1 MTGATA
7 MNLLKNIKIRGK
19 LFIIILLS
27 AIALLIVGI
36 QGINGLSAISKGS
49 ELIYQGQLIPNQL
62 FAKLRANSLEID
74 AHNFEL
80 MVTEDDSI
88 NDQLQKNIEEK
99 NEDNKTAMEQ
109 IDKLDLPE
117 NVKEKYETFKTEY
130 TKLQNA
136 STNML
141 NLTVENKNKEAY
153 AVYLKDVESQKTS
166 VNKLLDEIQSLNSE
180 NAKTIYQQDKKDAG
194 SIIMLLIIV
203 IAAALI
209 LSISCGLLMTR
220 LIVRPIKEIQRL
232 FAQTE
237 QGDFTVE
244 GTYQSKDEVG
254 MLTASFNQM
263 VAGVRSIIETVGETS
278 HQVAASSQ
286 QLSASAEES
295 TKASEYISST
305 IQELASGSERQ
316 AESVESSRTIIK
328 GMTEFAGRISSNAEK
343 AASTAGESAQ
353 MSIAGTKAIEKVGAQ
368 MTSINETVVSLSEA
382 FKHLSDRSDEIGKI
396 TEVITSIAEQTNLL
410 ALNAAIEAAR
420 AGEQGKGFAVVAD
433 EVRKLAEQSAHSA
446 EQITKLIAIIQN
458 DTKETM
464 NTVISA
470 TGEVKEGLV
479 VVNEAGGAFRKIE
492 NSIKEAVAQ
501 INNVTDLVRN
511 LTAGTNE
518 IETAI
523 SGVQEV
529 AVSAAES
536 TQTVSAATQEQLAS
550 MEEIASSAQIL
561 AQNAEELQH
570 LIEKFKIKN

>member
-74 AHNFEL
+74 ANNFEL

>member
-1 MTGATA
+1 

-74 AHNFEL
+74 ANNFEL

-254 MLTASFNQM
+254 MLTESFNQM

-382 FKHLSDRSDEIGKI
+382 FKHLSDRSDE
-396 TEVITSIAEQTNLL
+396 S
-410 ALNAAIEAAR
+410 AR
-420 AGEQGKGFAVVAD
+420 LPK
-433 EVRKLAEQSAHSA
+433 
-446 EQITKLIAIIQN
+446 
-458 DTKETM
+458 
-464 NTVISA
+464 
-470 TGEVKEGLV
+470 
-479 VVNEAGGAFRKIE
+479 
-492 NSIKEAVAQ
+492 
-501 INNVTDLVRN
+501 
-511 LTAGTNE
+511 
-518 IETAI
+518 
-523 SGVQEV
+523 
-529 AVSAAES
+529 
-536 TQTVSAATQEQLAS
+536 
-550 MEEIASSAQIL
+550 
-561 AQNAEELQH
+561 
-570 LIEKFKIKN
+570 

>member
-1 MTGATA
+1 